1 MKWTL
6 LLFALAL
13 FLVDCSPKP
22 IWIPYDGTNKNVYPG
37 ENWQKAVEPEKLGW
51 SSAKLTEARNYSKKI
66 RSAAVMIVDNGVVV
80 DAWGDITRK
89 FYCHSIR
96 KSLLS
101 ALIGIHIEEGNI
113 DLSKTMEELDID
125 DYEPSLTPTEKQTTV
140 FDLIRARSGIYHTAL
155 GEGYFMIPMRPERHT
170 HAPGTFWY
178 YNNWDFNALGTIFEQ
193 ETGTKIFE
201 EFDTRIAKPLQME
214 DFNISDCRYKTSK
227 DYGQGPISKHRVY
240 QFRMSTRDLA
250 RFGLLYLRNGRWR
263 DQQIISSKWVQE
275 STASHSQIWPDGGYG
290 YMWWTGAKGGLIANV
305 MVKEHSFLAS
315 GAGVNK
321 VIVLPYRNLVIVHRI
336 DTSKGLQLQGKFPS
350 QIGRLLRLILEA
362 AGEKGIGEDP
372 SIEAAKGVRLTPK
385 KLKETLEGG
394 TTWVGTNTGPIPG
407 GDKIFISCLQGGK
420 LFYSV
425 EGNKRI
431 NGKWWV
437 NDGKLY
443 WNLMG
448 IRFCFFIIQDDSI
461 YKFFDPTGTLFGKFE
476 LSKN

>member
-6 LLFALAL
+6 LFFALTLA
-13 FLVDCSPKP
+13 LVDCSPKP
-22 IWIPYDGTNKNVYPG
+22 IWLPYDGTSKDIYPG

-51 SSAKLTEARNYSKKI
+51 SSAKLAEARNYSKMI

-80 DAWGDITRK
+80 DAWGDLTRK

-96 KSLLS
+96 KSFLS
-101 ALIGIHIEEGNI
+101 ALIGIHIAEGNI
-113 DLSKTMEELDID
+113 DLSKTMEELSID
-125 DYEPSLTPTEKQTTV
+125 DYEPSLTPVEKQATV
-140 FDLIRARSGIYHTAL
+140 FDLIRARSGIYHPAL
-155 GEGYFMIPMRPERHT
+155 GEGSWMIPMRPERHT

-193 ETGTKIFE
+193 EAGTKIFE
-201 EFDTRIAKPLQME
+201 EFDSRIAKPLQME

-227 DYGQGPISKHRVY
+227 DYGQGPISKHRYY

-250 RFGLLYLRNGRWR
+250 RFGLLYLRNGQWH
-263 DQQIISSKWVQE
+263 DQQIISTDWVRE

-290 YMWWTGAKGGLIANV
+290 YMWWTGVKGGLIANF
-305 MVKEHSFLAS
+305 MAREHSFLAS

-321 VIVLPYRNLVIVHRI
+321 VIVLPYRKLVIVHRV
-336 DTSKGLQLQGKFPS
+336 DTFKGLPRQLPS
-350 QIGRLLRLILEA
+350 QVGRLLWLILEA
-362 AGEKGIGEDP
+362 AGEKEIGEDP
-372 SIEAAKGVRLTPK
+372 SIETAKGVRLTSE
-385 KLKETLEGG
+385 KLKGALEGG

-407 GDKIFISCLQGGK
+407 GDKIFISCLENGK
-420 LFYSV
+420 LSYSV
-425 EGNKRI
+425 EGNQRI

-437 NDGKLY
+437 NDDKIFL
-443 WNLMG
+443 NLMG
-448 IRFCFFIIQDDSI
+448 MKIYFFIIQEDSI

>member
-6 LLFALAL
+6 LLFALTL
-13 FLVDCSPKP
+13 SLVDCSPKP

-37 ENWQKAVEPEKLGW
+37 ENWKKAVEPEKLGW
-51 SSAKLTEARNYSKKI
+51 SSAKLAEARSYSKKI
-66 RSAAVMIVDNGVVV
+66 GSAAVMIVDNGVVV

-125 DYEPSLTPTEKQTTV
+125 DYEPSLTAIEKQATV
-140 FDLIRARSGIYHTAL
+140 FDLIRSRSGIYHPAL
-155 GEGYFMIPMRPERHT
+155 GEGYFMIPMRPERHA
-170 HAPGTFWY
+170 HAHGTFWY

-193 ETGTKIFE
+193 ETATKIFE
-201 EFDTRIAKPLQME
+201 EFNNRIANPLQME
-214 DFNISDCRYKTSK
+214 DFKISDCRYKTSQ
-227 DYGQGPISKHRVY
+227 DYRQGPISKHRYY

-250 RFGLLYLRNGRWR
+250 RFGFLYLRNGRWR

-290 YMWWTGAKGGLIANV
+290 YMWWTGAKGGLFANV
-305 MVKEHSFLAS
+305 IVREHSFLAS

-321 VIVLPYRNLVIVHRI
+321 VIVLPYRNLVIVHRV
-336 DTSKGLQLQGKFPS
+336 DTSKGLQGKFPS

-372 SIEAAKGVRLTPK
+372 SIEAAIGVRLTPK

-407 GDKIFISCLQGGK
+407 GDKIFISCLQGGN

-443 WNLMG
+443 LNLMG
-448 IRFCFFIIQDDSI
+448 IKFCFSIIQDDSI

>member
-1 MKWTL
+1 
-6 LLFALAL
+6 
-13 FLVDCSPKP
+13 
-22 IWIPYDGTNKNVYPG
+22 
-37 ENWQKAVEPEKLGW
+37 
-51 SSAKLTEARNYSKKI
+51 
-66 RSAAVMIVDNGVVV
+66 
-80 DAWGDITRK
+80 
-89 FYCHSIR
+89 
-96 KSLLS
+96 
-101 ALIGIHIEEGNI
+101 
-113 DLSKTMEELDID
+113 
-125 DYEPSLTPTEKQTTV
+125 
-140 FDLIRARSGIYHTAL
+140 
-155 GEGYFMIPMRPERHT
+155 
-170 HAPGTFWY
+170 
-178 YNNWDFNALGTIFEQ
+178 
-193 ETGTKIFE
+193 
-201 EFDTRIAKPLQME
+201 ME
-214 DFNISDCRYKTSK
+214 DFNISDCRYKNSK

-315 GAGVNK
+315 GFGVNK
-321 VIVLPYRNLVIVHRI
+321 VIVLPYRDLVIVHRV
-336 DTSKGLQLQGKFPS
+336 DTSKGLQGKFPS
-350 QIGRLLRLILEA
+350 QVGRLLRLILEA

-372 SIEAAKGVRLTPK
+372 SIEAAIGVRLSSE
-385 KLKETLEGG
+385 KLKEIIEGG

-443 WNLMG
+443 LNLMG
-448 IRFCFFIIQDDSI
+448 IKFCFSIIQDDSI

-476 LSKN
+476 ISKN

>member
-1 MKWTL
+1 
-6 LLFALAL
+6 
-13 FLVDCSPKP
+13 
-22 IWIPYDGTNKNVYPG
+22 
-37 ENWQKAVEPEKLGW
+37 
-51 SSAKLTEARNYSKKI
+51 
-66 RSAAVMIVDNGVVV
+66 
-80 DAWGDITRK
+80 
-89 FYCHSIR
+89 
-96 KSLLS
+96 
-101 ALIGIHIEEGNI
+101 
-113 DLSKTMEELDID
+113 MEELDID

>member
-6 LLFALAL
+6 LFFALTLA
-13 FLVDCSPKP
+13 LVDCSPKP

-51 SSAKLTEARNYSKKI
+51 SSAKLAEARSYSKKI
-66 RSAAVMIVDNGVVV
+66 GSAAVMIVDNGVVV

-125 DYEPSLTPTEKQTTV
+125 DYEPSLTAIEKQGTV
-140 FDLIRARSGIYHTAL
+140 FDLIRSRSGIYHPAL
-155 GEGYFMIPMRPERHT
+155 GEGYFMIPMRPERHAYA
-170 HAPGTFWY
+170 HGTFWY

-193 ETGTKIFE
+193 ETATKIFE
-201 EFDTRIAKPLQME
+201 EFNNRIANPLQME
-214 DFNISDCRYKTSK
+214 DFKISDCRYKTSE
-227 DYGQGPISKHRVY
+227 DYRQGPISKHRYY

-250 RFGLLYLRNGRWR
+250 RFGFLYLRNGRWR

-290 YMWWTGAKGGLIANV
+290 YMWWTGAKGGLFANV
-305 MVKEHSFLAS
+305 IVREHSFLAS

-321 VIVLPYRNLVIVHRI
+321 VIVLPYRNLVIVHRV
-336 DTSKGLQLQGKFPS
+336 DTSKGLQGKFPS

-372 SIEAAKGVRLTPK
+372 SIEAAIGVRLTPK

-443 WNLMG
+443 LNLMG
-448 IRFCFFIIQDDSI
+448 IKFVFYIIQDGSI

>member
-1 MKWTL
+1 MKWSL
-6 LLFALAL
+6 LFFALAL
-13 FLVDCSPKP
+13 ALVDCSPN
-22 IWIPYDGTNKNVYPG
+22 DGAKKDIYPG
-37 ENWQKAVEPEKLGW
+37 ENWKNAVEPEKLGW
-51 SSAKLTEARNYSKKI
+51 SSADLAEARNYSKMI
-66 RSAAVMIVDNGVVV
+66 RSAAVIIVDNGVVV

-96 KSLLS
+96 KSFLS
-101 ALIGIHIEEGNI
+101 ALIGIHVEEGNI
-113 DLSKTMEELDID
+113 DLSKTMEELGID
-125 DYEPSLTPTEKQTTV
+125 DCEHSLTPIEKQATV
-140 FDLIRARSGIYHTAL
+140 FDLIRARSGIYHPAL
-155 GEGYFMIPMRPERHT
+155 GEGYFMSPMRPERHS

-193 ETGTKIFE
+193 ETGKKIFE

-214 DFNISDCRYKTSK
+214 DFHISDCRYQTSK
-227 DYGQGPISKHRVY
+227 DYGQGPISKHRYY

-250 RFGLLYLRNGRWR
+250 RFGLLYLRNGQWR
-263 DQQIISSKWVQE
+263 DQQIVSTQWVQE

-290 YMWWTGAKGGLIANV
+290 YLWWTGAKGGLIANV
-305 MVKEHSFLAS
+305 MVREHSFMAS

-321 VIVLPYRNLVIVHRI
+321 VFMLPYRKLVIVHRV
-336 DTSKGLQLQGKFPS
+336 DTFEGLPRQLPS
-350 QIGRLLRLILEA
+350 QVGRLLWLILKA
-362 AGEKGIGEDP
+362 AGEKEIGEDP
-372 SIEAAKGVRLTPK
+372 SIEAAKGSRLTSE

-407 GDKIFISCLQGGK
+407 GDKIFISCLQDGK
-420 LFYSV
+420 LFYSI

-443 WNLMG
+443 LNLLGMKL
-448 IRFCFFIIQDDSI
+448 FFFIMQDGSI
-461 YKFFDPTGTLFGKFE
+461 YKFFDSTGTLFGKFE

>member
-6 LLFALAL
+6 LFFVLTLA
-13 FLVDCSPKP
+13 LVDCSPN
-22 IWIPYDGTNKNVYPG
+22 DGTNKDIYPG
-37 ENWQKAVEPEKLGW
+37 VNWQKAVEPDKLGW
-51 SSAKLTEARNYSKKI
+51 SSTKLAEARNFSKKI
-66 RSAAVMIVDNGVVV
+66 HSAAVMIVENGVVI

-113 DLSKTMEELDID
+113 DLSKTIQELDID
-125 DYEPSLTPTEKQTTV
+125 DYEPSLTPIEKQATV
-140 FDLIRARSGIYHTAL
+140 FDLIRARSGIYHPAL
-155 GEGYFMIPMRPERHT
+155 GEGYFMEPMRPERHT

-201 EFDTRIAKPLQME
+201 EFDTRIANPLQME
-214 DFNISDCRYKTSK
+214 DFNINDCRYLTSK
-227 DYGQGPISKHRVY
+227 DYGQDPISKHRYY

-250 RFGLLYLRNGRWR
+250 RFGLLYLRNGQWR
-263 DQQIISSKWVQE
+263 DQQIVPAEWVRE
-275 STASHSQIWPDGGYG
+275 STSSHSQIWSDGGYG
-290 YMWWTGAKGGLIANV
+290 YLWWTGSKGGLIANV
-305 MVKEHSFLAS
+305 NVREHSYLAS

-321 VIVLPYRNLVIVHRI
+321 VIVLPYRKLVIVHRV
-336 DTSKGLQLQGKFPS
+336 DTFKGLPRQLPS
-350 QIGRLLRLILEA
+350 QIGRLLWLILDA
-362 AGEKGIGEDP
+362 AGEKEIGEDP
-372 SIEAAKGVRLTPK
+372 SIEAAKGVRLTPE

-394 TTWVGTNTGPIPG
+394 ATWVGTNTGPIPG
-407 GDKIFISCLQGGK
+407 GDKLFISCLQDGK

-437 NDGKLY
+437 NDSKLY
-443 WNLMG
+443 LNLLG
-448 IRFCFFIIQDDSI
+448 IKLFFFIIQDGNI

-476 LSKN
+476 LSKK

>member
-6 LLFALAL
+6 LFFALTLA
-13 FLVDCSPKP
+13 LVDCSPN
-22 IWIPYDGTNKNVYPG
+22 DGPNKDIYPG
-37 ENWQKAVEPEKLGW
+37 ANWQKAVEPEKLGW
-51 SSAKLTEARNYSKKI
+51 SSAKLAEARNFSKKI
-66 RSAAVMIVDNGVVV
+66 HSAAVMIVDNGVVV
-80 DAWGDITRK
+80 DAWGDITRNY
-89 FYCHSIR
+89 YCHSIR

-101 ALIGIHIEEGNI
+101 ALLGIHIEEGNI

-125 DYEPSLTPTEKQTTV
+125 DYEPSLTPIEKQATV
-140 FDLIRARSGIYHTAL
+140 FDLIRARSGIYHPAL
-155 GEGYFMIPMRPERHT
+155 GEGYFMAPMRPEQHT
-170 HAPGTFWY
+170 QAPGTFWY

-214 DFNISDCRYKTSK
+214 DFNISDCSYKTSK
-227 DYGQGPISKHRVY
+227 DYGQGPISKHRYY

-250 RFGLLYLRNGRWR
+250 RFGLLYLRNGQWR
-263 DQQIISSKWVQE
+263 DQQIVPAEWVRE
-275 STASHSQIWPDGGYG
+275 STARHSQIWPDGGYG
-290 YMWWTGAKGGLIANV
+290 YLWWTGSKGGLITNV
-305 MVKEHSFLAS
+305 NVRGHSYLAS

-321 VIVLPYRNLVIVHRI
+321 VIVLPYRELVIVHRV
-336 DTSKGLQLQGKFPS
+336 DTFEGLPRQLPS
-350 QIGRLLRLILEA
+350 QIGRLLWLILEA
-362 AGEKGIGEDP
+362 AGEKKIGEDP
-372 SIEAAKGVRLTPK
+372 SIEAAKGVRLTSE

-394 TTWVGTNTGPIPG
+394 ITLVGANTGPIPG
-407 GDKIFISCLQGGK
+407 GDKIFISCLQDGK

-437 NDGKLY
+437 NDSKLY
-443 WNLMG
+443 LNLMG
-448 IRFCFFIIQDDSI
+448 MKLSFFIIQDGSI

>member
-6 LLFALAL
+6 LLFALTLA
-13 FLVDCSPKP
+13 LVDCSQKP
-22 IWIPYDGTNKNVYPG
+22 IWIPYDGTNRESYPDQ
-37 ENWQKAVEPEKLGW
+37 NWQKVAEPEKLGW

-96 KSLLS
+96 KSLMS

-125 DYEPSLTPTEKQTTV
+125 DYEPSLTPTEKQATV

-155 GEGYFMIPMRPERHT
+155 GEGYFMIPMQPERHA

-201 EFDTRIAKPLQME
+201 EFDARIAKPLQME
-214 DFNISDCRYKTSK
+214 DFKISDCRYKTSK
-227 DYGQGPISKHRVY
+227 DYGQGPISKHRYY

-275 STASHSQIWPDGGYG
+275 STVSHSQIWPDGGYG
-290 YMWWTGAKGGLIANV
+290 YMWWTGTKGGLIANV
-305 MVKEHSFLAS
+305 IVRGHSFLAS
-315 GAGVNK
+315 GAGMNK
-321 VIVLPYRNLVIVHRI
+321 VIVLPYRNLVIVHR
-336 DTSKGLQLQGKFPS
+336 DDHSKGLQGKFPS
-350 QIGRLLRLILEA
+350 QIGRLLWLILEA

-372 SIEAAKGVRLTPK
+372 SIEAAAGVRLSSE
-385 KLKETLEGG
+385 KLNEIIEGG

-407 GDKIFISCLQGGK
+407 GDKIFITCLQGGK

-437 NDGKLY
+437 NNDKLY
-443 WNLMG
+443 LNLMG
-448 IRFCFFIIQDDSI
+448 IKFIFYILKDGST
-461 YKFFDPTGTLFGKFE
+461 YKFFDLTGTLFGKFE
-476 LSKN
+476 ISKN

>member
-1 MKWTL
+1 MKWTI
-6 LLFALAL
+6 LLFALTL
-13 FLVDCSPKP
+13 SLVDCSPKP

-51 SSAKLTEARNYSKKI
+51 SSAKLAEARSYSKKI
-66 RSAAVMIVDNGVVV
+66 GSAAVMIVDNGVVV

-101 ALIGIHIEEGNI
+101 ALIGIHIKEGNI

-125 DYEPSLTPTEKQTTV
+125 DYEPSLSAIEKQATV

-155 GEGYFMIPMRPERHT
+155 GEGYFMIPMRPERHA

-193 ETGTKIFE
+193 ETATKIFE
-201 EFDTRIAKPLQME
+201 EFNNRIANPLQME
-214 DFNISDCRYKTSK
+214 DFKISDCRYKTSE
-227 DYGQGPISKHRVY
+227 DYRQGPISKHRYY

-250 RFGLLYLRNGRWR
+250 RFGFLYLRNGRWR

-305 MVKEHSFLAS
+305 IVREHSFLAS

-321 VIVLPYRNLVIVHRI
+321 VIVLPYRNLVIVHRV
-336 DTSKGLQLQGKFPS
+336 DTSKGLQGKFPS

-372 SIEAAKGVRLTPK
+372 SIDAAIGVRLTPK

-407 GDKIFISCLQGGK
+407 GDKIFISCLQGGN

-431 NGKWWV
+431 YGKWWV

-443 WNLMG
+443 LNLMG
-448 IRFCFFIIQDDSI
+448 IKLVFYIIQDGSI

>member
-6 LLFALAL
+6 LLFALTL
-13 FLVDCSPKP
+13 SLVDCSPKP

-51 SSAKLTEARNYSKKI
+51 SSAKLAEARSYSKKI
-66 RSAAVMIVDNGVVV
+66 GSAAVMIVDNGVVV

-125 DYEPSLTPTEKQTTV
+125 DYEPSLTAIEKQATV
-140 FDLIRARSGIYHTAL
+140 FDLIRSRSGIYHPAL
-155 GEGYFMIPMRPERHT
+155 GEGYFMIPMRPERHA
-170 HAPGTFWY
+170 HAHGTFWY

-193 ETGTKIFE
+193 ETATKIFE
-201 EFDTRIAKPLQME
+201 EFNNRIANPLQME
-214 DFNISDCRYKTSK
+214 DFKISDCRYKTSE
-227 DYGQGPISKHRVY
+227 DYRQGPISKHRYY

-250 RFGLLYLRNGRWR
+250 RFGFLYLRNGRWR

-305 MVKEHSFLAS
+305 IVREHSFLAS

-321 VIVLPYRNLVIVHRI
+321 VIVLPYRNLVIVHRV
-336 DTSKGLQLQGKFPS
+336 DTFKGLGGQFPS
-350 QIGRLLRLILEA
+350 QIGRLLWLILEA

-372 SIEAAKGVRLTPK
+372 SIEAAKGVRLTPEIM
-385 KLKETLEGG
+385 KETLEGG

-407 GDKIFISCLQGGK
+407 GDKIFISCLQGGN

-443 WNLMG
+443 LNLMG
-448 IRFCFFIIQDDSI
+448 IKLVFYIIQEGSI

>member
-6 LLFALAL
+6 LLFALTL
-13 FLVDCSPKP
+13 VLVDCSPKP
-22 IWIPYDGTNKNVYPG
+22 IWIPYDGTNKDIYPG

-51 SSAKLTEARNYSKKI
+51 SSAKLAEARNYSKKI

-96 KSLLS
+96 KSFLS

-125 DYEPSLTPTEKQTTV
+125 DYEPSLTQIEKQATV
-140 FDLIRARSGIYHTAL
+140 FDLIRARSGIYHPAL
-155 GEGYFMIPMRPERHT
+155 GEGSWMIPMRPERHT

-201 EFDTRIAKPLQME
+201 EFDTRIARPLQME
-214 DFNISDCRYKTSK
+214 DFSISDCSYKTSK
-227 DYGQGPISKHRVY
+227 DYGQSPISKHRYY

-250 RFGLLYLRNGRWR
+250 RFGLLYLRNGQWH
-263 DQQIISSKWVQE
+263 DQQIVSTDWVRE

-290 YMWWTGAKGGLIANV
+290 YMWWTGVKGGFIANV
-305 MVKEHSFLAS
+305 MAREHSFLAS

-321 VIVLPYRNLVIVHRI
+321 VIVLPYRKLVIIHRV
-336 DTSKGLQLQGKFPS
+336 DTFKGLPRQLPS
-350 QIGRLLRLILEA
+350 QVGRLLWLILEA
-362 AGEKGIGEDP
+362 AGEKETGEDP
-372 SIEAAKGVRLTPK
+372 SIEAAKGIRLTSE

-407 GDKIFISCLQGGK
+407 GDKIFISCSQDGK

-425 EGNKRI
+425 EGNQRI

-443 WNLMG
+443 LNLMG
-448 IRFCFFIIQDDSI
+448 IKLFFYIIQDGSI

>member
-250 RFGLLYLRNGRWR
+250 RFGLLYLRNGQWR
-263 DQQIISSKWVQE
+263 DKQIVSAEWVRE